1 MAEINYAGIKPRKK
15 VYIANNWHTNNLPM
29 NDELYNSYSFL
40 LDRTARRVKQY
51 AQQKF
56 KELRLNVT
64 VDQWLV
70 LKHLYENEG
79 LKQNELAEL
88 LFKDNPTLTRIID
101 LLCEKNLTV
110 RKPHPEDRRSFRVEL
125 TAQGRK
131 KVEQMKPR
139 IQKIR
144 LKAWEGLSQSDF
156 RHFKKVLDAIYNNL
170 A

>member
-1 MAEINYAGIKPRKK
+1 
-15 VYIANNWHTNNLPM
+15 M

-56 KELRLNVT
+56 KELKLNVT

-70 LKHLYENEG
+70 LKHLYENESM
-79 LKQNELAEL
+79 KQNELAEL

-101 LLCEKNLTV
+101 LLCEKRLTI
-110 RKPHPEDRRSFRVEL
+110 RKKHPTDRRSFHVTL
-125 TAQGRK
+125 TKEGKK

-139 IQKIR
+139 IHKIR
-144 LKAWEGLSQSDF
+144 LKAWDGLSKQDF
-156 RHFKKVLDAIYNNL
+156 THFQRVLNAIYRNL
-170 A
+170 E

>member
-1 MAEINYAGIKPRKK
+1 
-15 VYIANNWHTNNLPM
+15 M

-131 KVEQMKPR
+131 KVEQVKPR